1 MKKKRTGLRILLGIL
16 IGIAVVF
23 GGLMAFVL
31 LGKEASIALAIENV
45 PLDNVSDGVYAGS
58 YNGFRFSNTVE
69 VTVKD
74 HEITDISITKPQVFM
89 KEETADELIGRIKEQ
104 QSIDVDVV
112 SSATA
117 DSNAFLSAVGNALE
131 SLPQ

>member
-1 MKKKRTGLRILLGIL
+1 MKKKRTGLRVLLGIL

-31 LGKEASIALAIENV
+31 LGKDVTVGLAIVNV
-45 PLDNVSDGVYAGS
+45 PLNDVADVVYEGS
-58 YNGFRFSNTVE
+58 YDGFRFSNTVE

-74 HEITDISITKPQVFM
+74 HKITDITITKPQVFM
-89 KEETADELIGRIKEQ
+89 KEKTADELISRVEEQ
-104 QSIDVDVV
+104 QSMDVDVV

-117 DSNAFLSAVGNALE
+117 DSKAFLTAVGNALK
-131 SLPQ
+131 SSPQ

>member
-23 GGLMAFVL
+23 GGLMAFVM
-31 LGKEASIALAIENV
+31 LGKEAAIALAIENV
-45 PLDNVSDGVYAGS
+45 SLENVSDGVHAGS
-58 YNGFRFSNTVE
+58 YDGFRFSNMVE
-69 VTVKD
+69 VTVKN
-74 HEITDISITKPQVFM
+74 HEITDITVTKPQVFM
-89 KEETADELIGRIKEQ
+89 KEETADELVGRVTQ
-104 QSIDVDVV
+104 QQCTEVDVV

-117 DSNAFLSAVGNALE
+117 DSKAFLKAVENALK